1 MLKQILN
8 QIEAAL
14 KDGNYDQDIID
25 KWHDQYY
32 NTNLAEMH
40 ISCLFS
46 LESILRLMGIKN
58 GSESRVIV
66 VAAQLAIEEE
76 FEAEQQGE
84 LDFLMKNN
92 LI

>member
-14 KDGNYDQDIID
+14 KVGNYNQAIID
-25 KWHDQYY
+25 EWHKQYY

-40 ISCLFS
+40 ITCLFS
-46 LESILRLMGIKN
+46 LESILRVMGIKN
-58 GSESRVIV
+58 GTESRVIV
-66 VAAQLAIEEE
+66 FATQLAIEEE
-76 FEAEQQGE
+76 FQSEQQE
-84 LDFLMKNN
+84 EIDFLMRNN